1 MGPPPDRYRSV
12 ASWVV
17 STAPIPDVRELE
29 AELCRLTEVKAA
41 RVVADGSG
49 SLIEVHIVATPEK
62 HAKQLVRDVQTI
74 ALANY
79 GIDVD
84 RRIVSIVQLDERS
97 PLFDAP
103 PPKLE
108 VVANPE
114 PRLRVSKVT
123 VEASEDDTQVHVT
136 VERGEAEGT
145 GSSVG
150 PPVASLLPRLAAD
163 AALAAIRD
171 LEPVN
176 APLAVEMANL
186 TDLGARRIANV
197 AIVCAAFAGDEVL
210 TGSAVVRSDDASAIA
225 RAVLD
230 ALNRRLPAL
239 R

>member
-1 MGPPPDRYRSV
+1 M
-12 ASWVV
+12 AV
-17 STAPIPDVRELE
+17 STAPVSDVRQLE
-29 AELCRLTEVKAA
+29 AELSRLPEVKAA
-41 RVVADGSG
+41 RVVADESG
-49 SLIEVHIVATPEK
+49 ALIEVHIVATPEK

-74 ALANY
+74 ALASY
-79 GIDVD
+79 GLDVD
-84 RRIVSIVQLDERS
+84 RRIVSVVQLDERS

-108 VVANPE
+108 VIATPE
-114 PRLRVSKVT
+114 PRLRVSRVT
-123 VEASEDDTQVHVT
+123 VEASEDDTQVRVT
-136 VERGEAEGT
+136 VERGEASGI

-150 PPVASLLPRLAAD
+150 PPVASLLPRLTAD
-163 AALAAIRD
+163 ATLAALRE
-171 LEPVN
+171 LEPLS
-176 APLAVEMANL
+176 APLALEMASL

-197 AIVCAAFAGDEVL
+197 AIVCAGSSGDEVL

>member
-1 MGPPPDRYRSV
+1 M
-12 ASWVV
+12 V
-17 STAPIPDVRELE
+17 STAPVPNVRELE

-41 RVVADGSG
+41 RVVADASG
-49 SLIEVHIVATPEK
+49 ALIEVHIVATAEK

-97 PLFDAP
+97 PMFDAP

-108 VVANPE
+108 VVAKPE

-136 VERGEAEGT
+136 VERGEAEGS

-186 TDLGARRIANV
+186 TDLGTRRIANV

>member
-1 MGPPPDRYRSV
+1 M
-12 ASWVV
+12 AV
-17 STAPIPDVRELE
+17 STAPIPEVRQLE
-29 AELCRLTEVKAA
+29 AELCRLPEVKAA
-41 RVVADGSG
+41 RVVADESG

-84 RRIVSIVQLDERS
+84 RRIISVVQLDERS

-108 VVANPE
+108 VVATPE
-114 PRLRVSKVT
+114 PRLRVSRVSID
-123 VEASEDDTQVHVT
+123 ASDDDTQVRVT
-136 VERGEAEGT
+136 VERGEATAT
-145 GSSVG
+145 GSSIG
-150 PPVASLLPRLAAD
+150 PPVASLLPRLTAD
-163 AALAAIRD
+163 AALGAVRE
-171 LEPVN
+171 LEPLS
-176 APLAVEMANL
+176 APVAIEMA
-186 TDLGARRIANV
+186 TVTELGARRIASV